1 MTASRPGTVLQL
13 GPGHGLTLK
22 FGASLSISRPLSL
35 TYERKGL
42 ESPSQ
47 SVILRTTDRS
57 GGASPGSPG

>member
-1 MTASRPGTVLQL
+1 MLQL